1 MLNQESLGFSLTV
14 IDTNVMIPFL
24 NGSPE
29 AVNKVH
35 EVSKTNDQVVITIIT
50 AYELLKGARLS
61 SKPEENLKEVKE
73 AIANMQIL
81 DLSPEACEE
90 AASIFCELK
99 KSGKMIS
106 EFDIL
111 IAAIAKTNGE
121 GILTKDQHFNFIKE
135 INLIQW

>member
-1 MLNQESLGFSLTV
+1 MTI

-29 AVNKVH
+29 EVNKVH
-35 EVSKTNDQVVITIIT
+35 EVSNISGQLVITIIT

-61 SKPEENLKEVKE
+61 SKPEDNLKHVKD
-73 AIANMQIL
+73 AISNMQVL
-81 DLSPEACEE
+81 DLSVEACGE
-90 AASIFCELK
+90 ASSIFCELK

-111 IAAIAKTNGE
+111 IAAIAKTNDE
-121 GILTKDQHFNFIKE
+121 GILTRDQHFKSIKG
-135 INLIQW
+135 IDLIQW

>member
-1 MLNQESLGFSLTV
+1 MTI

-29 AVNKVH
+29 
-35 EVSKTNDQVVITIIT
+35 EVSKVREVSISGQVVITIIT
-50 AYELLKGARLS
+50 AYELLKGAQRS
-61 SKPEENLKEVKE
+61 SKPENNLKDIKE
-73 AIANMQIL
+73 AISNMQVL
-81 DLSPEACEE
+81 DLSQEACEE
-90 AASIFCELK
+90 ESNIFCELK

-121 GILTKDQHFNFIKE
+121 DILTRDQHFKCIRG
-135 INLIQW
+135 IDLMQW

>member
-1 MLNQESLGFSLTV
+1 MTV
-14 IDTNVMIPFL
+14 IDTNVLIPFL

-29 AVNKVH
+29 EVNKVH
-35 EVSKTNDQVVITIIT
+35 EVSKTNNQVVITIIT

-73 AIANMQIL
+73 AIANIQVL

-90 AASIFCELK
+90 AANMFCELK

-121 GILTKDQHFNFIKE
+121 SILTRDQHFNFIKE

>member
-1 MLNQESLGFSLTV
+1 LTI
-14 IDTNVMIPFL
+14 IDTSVMIPFL

-35 EVSKTNDQVVITIIT
+35 ETSINDQVIITIIT

-61 SKPEENLKEVKE
+61 SKPEDNLKDVKE
-73 AIANMQIL
+73 AISTMQVL

-90 AASIFCELK
+90 ASSMFCELK

-111 IAAIAKTNGE
+111 IAAIAKTNSE
-121 GILTKDQHFNFIKE
+121 SILTRDKHFKSIKG
-135 INLIQW
+135 INLIY

>member
-1 MLNQESLGFSLTV
+1 MTI

-24 NGSPE
+24 KGATE

-35 EVSKTNDQVVITIIT
+35 EVSNNDGVSITVIT

-61 SKPEENLKEVKE
+61 SKPQENLVDVKK
-73 AIANMQIL
+73 AISSMQIL
-81 DLSPEACEE
+81 DFSSEACEE
-90 AASIFCELK
+90 ASFIFCELK

-106 EFDIL
+106 ELDIL

-121 GILTKDQHFNFIKE
+121 TILTYDQHFKTIKGLQLV
-135 INLIQW
+135 NW